1 MKWYVRW
8 VQFRDDDPLIENYR
22 AAGYPVRT
30 LKQYRGHVIVG
41 FPTQPVIASI
51 MDEGKLVTAAEA
63 TPEEQYQWLML
74 GEKYYINGTDAEGV
88 PVTDRNIGNQIS
100 YTLKYKPDVVDYIH
114 FRDMLVQYQSQIR
127 ACSVMPQEELTAYEY
142 QPEEPVTKAK
152 YEEILHAVK
161 AALEED
167 IGKEHVDCEGGACPI
182 DFRDNAD
189 VAAA

>member
-1 MKWYVRW
+1 M
-8 VQFRDDDPLIENYR
+8 IE
-22 AAGYPVRT
+22 PDT
-30 LKQYRGHVIVG
+30 
-41 FPTQPVIASI
+41 
-51 MDEGKLVTAAEA
+51 
-63 TPEEQYQWLML
+63 
-74 GEKYYINGTDAEGV
+74 
-88 PVTDRNIGNQIS
+88 GNQVS
-100 YTLKYKPDVVDYIH
+100 YTLKYDPDKVSFKEYST
-114 FRDMLVQYQSQIR
+114 MLKKYQSIVKV
-127 ACSVMPQEELTAYEY
+127 CSVMPQQDATAYEY